1 MYNLLQNIFYNLC
14 DNDDYIIIYL
24 NSEFHILEHFSHII
38 KKKMLHIF
46 LITYDNN
53 TLYHKLFENI
63 RNEDCEDNVNIYM
76 NLNEIKINLKKINK
90 IFIFDLNNYDNLSK
104 ILNDT
109 NLIID
114 GDKNNNTN
122 IQFYLYSYLSNEK
135 IKKRIFKNALINNIQ
150 DISSRIGYQF
160 SNILYMH
167 DILKIIDDSHMNIIQ
182 LNIIKNVNYIFIGN
196 YIFYEITFISKKKN
210 VMI

>member
-1 MYNLLQNIFYNLC
+1 MYNLLQNMFYNLC
-14 DNDDYIIIYL
+14 DNNDYIIIYL

-63 RNEDCEDNVNIYM
+63 KNEDCEDNINIYM
-76 NLNEIKINLKKINK
+76 NLKEMKIDGKQINK
-90 IFIFDLNNYDNLSK
+90 FFIFDLNNYDDLSK
-104 ILNDT
+104 ILNDI
-109 NLIID
+109 NLIIE
-114 GDKNNNTN
+114 NNLN
-122 IQFYLYSYLSNEK
+122 IQFYLYAYLSNEK
-135 IKKRIFKNALINNIQ
+135 IKKRFFKNTLINNIQ
-150 DISSRIGYQF
+150 DISQNIGLNISNGL

-167 DILKIIDDSHMNIIQ
+167 DILKIIDDSYMNIMKI
-182 LNIIKNVNYIFIGN
+182 NILKNVNYIFIGN

-210 VMI
+210 IVI